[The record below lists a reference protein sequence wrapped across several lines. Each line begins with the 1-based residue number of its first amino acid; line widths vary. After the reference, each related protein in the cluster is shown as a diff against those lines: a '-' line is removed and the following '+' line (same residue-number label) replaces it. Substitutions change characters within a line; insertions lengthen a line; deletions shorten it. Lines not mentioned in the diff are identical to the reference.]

1 MLGAEE
7 TLLNCRHQGPS
18 RPIESGSLNLGPG
31 TPHFR
36 TPSGTSQAQQSLRH
50 PKHYVS
56 TKSLSQRGLITP
68 GGGLVTKSCLTL
80 ATPWTV
86 TCQAPLSMGSSRQ
99 EYLSGLPFP
108 PPGNL
113 PDPGIEPRSPA
124 LQADYLPTELPEK
137 PLITLNSG
145 QFYQCT
151 KLTFELKANCF

>member
-137 PLITLNSG
+137 PLIILNSG

>member
-1 MLGAEE
+1 MLGA
-7 TLLNCRHQGPS
+7 LLNCRYLGPS
-18 RPIESGSLNLGPG
+18 RPVESGSLNIGPG
-31 TPHFR
+31 TLHFR

-56 TKSLSQRGLITP
+56 SKCLSQRGPITP

-86 TCQAPLSMGSSRQ
+86 NCQVSLSMGSSRQ
-99 EYLSGLPFP
+99 EYLSGSPFP
-108 PPGNL
+108 SPGSL

-137 PLITLNSG
+137 PLITPSSG

-151 KLTFELKANCF
+151 KVTFKLRANCF

>member
-124 LQADYLPTELPEK
+124 LQADTSTSEPPGK
-137 PLITLNSG
+137 PVYIYIDIQRCRYMLECMHE
-145 QFYQCT
+145 CT
-151 KLTFELKANCF
+151 CMC